1 MSGEEQI
8 TEVENR
14 YSEYKIVS
22 NDETNKFIAYLEKH
36 DNLKVSN
43 SEIDFSIKLKFSS
56 YKKILNQMNTPL
68 ELLVNYI
75 KFLTVSQTVNYE
87 TQTETI
93 TNYNAPDEYK
103 KLLEIT
109 KYFYVIK
116 PEYSNLEDEEK
127 FKYQIQL
134 SNNSLRKIMK
144 LAGDDFIQ
152 SLSYMEIIITTIS
165 YEYLTNKKKKIRSL
179 DQKIKR
185 LIDNYLAYNINGD
198 IILCNYS
205 IRKILSLAGFDFYD
219 LSDFL

>member
-87 TQTETI
+87 TPAHNPIFVFLRFVGHGAECRYHDCHRREETE
-93 TNYNAPDEYK
+93 
-103 KLLEIT
+103 
-109 KYFYVIK
+109 F
-116 PEYSNLEDEEK
+116 
-127 FKYQIQL
+127 
-134 SNNSLRKIMK
+134 
-144 LAGDDFIQ
+144 
-152 SLSYMEIIITTIS
+152 
-165 YEYLTNKKKKIRSL
+165 
-179 DQKIKR
+179 
-185 LIDNYLAYNINGD
+185 
-198 IILCNYS
+198 
-205 IRKILSLAGFDFYD
+205 
-219 LSDFL
+219 

>member
-14 YSEYKIVS
+14 YSEYKMIS
-22 NDETNKFIAYLEKH
+22 NDETNKFISFLEKH

-43 SEIDFSIKLKFSS
+43 SEIDFSINLKFSS

-103 KLLEIT
+103 HLLEIT
-109 KYFYVIK
+109 KFFYIIT

-134 SNNSLRKIMK
+134 PNNSLRKIMK

-165 YEYLTNKKKKIRSL
+165 YEYLTNKKKK
-179 DQKIKR
+179 
-185 LIDNYLAYNINGD
+185 
-198 IILCNYS
+198 
-205 IRKILSLAGFDFYD
+205 
-219 LSDFL
+219 